1 MMSNPK
7 LVQVEPAPGEEIVLE
22 GELRVGREDADILVD
37 DPEASRH
44 HAVLAHAGGSVTI
57 RDLGSRNGTFV
68 NGKPAVGE
76 VKLAQGDVVKIASSA
91 WRVELPQPAT
101 SAAPRPGRET
111 AIADRADIEA
121 ARGAVPR
128 PAPAASS
135 AVAQR
140 PALSAPAGD
149 GGFAP
154 PEGTAPAGRNDG
166 RRRSSAAR
174 RLEATVVSYA
184 VVSATAVAVVAY
196 LATR

>member
-1 MMSNPK
+1 MTSQAK
-7 LVQVEPAPGEEIVLE
+7 LVQVEPAPGGEVVLE
-22 GELRVGREDADILVD
+22 GELRVGREDADILVE

-44 HAVLAHAGGSVTI
+44 HAVVARTGGSVTI

-91 WRVELPQPAT
+91 WRVELQQAVT
-101 SAAPRPGRET
+101 TAAQRPGRET
-111 AIADRADIEA
+111 VIADRAEIEA

-140 PALSAPAGD
+140 PEFSPPAAA

-154 PEGTAPAGRNDG
+154 PEGAPNAGRNDG

-184 VVSATAVAVVAY
+184 VVAATAVGVVAY